1 MKSKASIILLVILV
15 FVLGGITGAVSLSL
29 YQEYL
34 KASFFKANSQPF
46 DFIANFA
53 KELDLDE
60 KQTET
65 LRVIFDESRQRYMN
79 LSIQMWPQYEK
90 IRKETEQ
97 KIKGMLRD
105 DQKARYEE
113 FLKQF
118 QPPPLPESRGNQS

>member
-15 FVLGGITGAVSLSL
+15 FILGGITGAVSLSL

-46 DFIANFA
+46 DFIGNFA

-65 LRVIFDESRQRYMN
+65 LRVIFDESRQRYID
-79 LSIQMWPQYEK
+79 LSIEMWPQYEK

-97 KIKGMLRD
+97 KIKDMLRD

-118 QPPPLPESRGNQS
+118 QPPPPPESSRN